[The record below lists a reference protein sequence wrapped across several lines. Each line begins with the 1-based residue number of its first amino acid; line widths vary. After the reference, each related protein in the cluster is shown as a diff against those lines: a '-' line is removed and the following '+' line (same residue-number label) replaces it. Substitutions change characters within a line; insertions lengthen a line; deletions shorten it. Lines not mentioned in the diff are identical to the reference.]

1 MGGGVRSA
9 AAKRSWPEV
18 VGMTMEEAK
27 AAILKD
33 KPDADIVV
41 LPVGAPMTR
50 DLRPNRVRIFGSATV
65 AETPRVG

>member
-1 MGGGVRSA
+1 MGGGVRSAAA

-18 VGMTMEEAK
+18 VGMAMEEAK

-41 LPVGAPMTR
+41 LPMTR
-50 DLRPNRVRIFGSATV
+50 DLRPNRVRMHL
-65 AETPRVG
+65 RRRHRR